1 MLTHATGR
9 RARPSGSCQRLMPT
23 HTPSFRYFR
32 TPTQTNCSLRLQISL
47 EYKLDTTTKRSLNTT
62 QIATTEA
69 AFVGPLPQAAK
80 GKRGRPAKHA
90 DAAARQRAYREA
102 NNVKTLRL
110 DGKLAPTIAE
120 LAAQFDTTETHV
132 VNNMLR

>member
-1 MLTHATGR
+1 M
-9 RARPSGSCQRLMPT
+9 
-23 HTPSFRYFR
+23 
-32 TPTQTNCSLRLQISL
+32 TQTTDQ
-47 EYKLDTTTKRSLNTT
+47 
-62 QIATTEA
+62 A
-69 AFVGPLPQAAK
+69 AFVGPLPQAK
-80 GKRGRPAKHA
+80 KRGRPAKHA

-132 VNNMLR
+132 VNNMLRFALANYNWKQCGIGGWAISDKRVRGGKWAAPVVDLSALDAEFPLVK

>member
-1 MLTHATGR
+1 M
-9 RARPSGSCQRLMPT
+9 
-23 HTPSFRYFR
+23 
-32 TPTQTNCSLRLQISL
+32 
-47 EYKLDTTTKRSLNTT
+47 T

-132 VNNMLR
+132 VNNMLRFALANYNWKQCGIGGWAISDKRVRGGKWAAPVVDLSALDAEFPIVK